1 MAALPRPSPRTVC
14 VNLALWSRGDAVDPR
29 LEANRRN
36 WNERTPIHA
45 VSAFYDVASFKAG
58 RITLH
63 DIERREVGDVAGK
76 SLLHMQCHFGL
87 DTMSWTRLGAQATG
101 VDFSNEAIALA
112 RSLSSELGLS
122 TRFVEANVYDLP
134 DLLRDQFDIV
144 YTAMGVLCWLPDLD
158 AWAKVAARFVK
169 PGGFFY
175 LFDGHPLLSVFTFA
189 AGPGQP
195 SVADLRVTYP
205 YFHDREGM
213 SFEGG
218 DPSYTGGKPLASP
231 THEWAH
237 SLAEIMAAVQNAGLT
252 LEFLHEFPVNCY
264 QAFPGMEKG
273 EDGWWR
279 YPKGQRQL
287 PQTFSLRARK
297 AA

>member
-1 MAALPRPSPRTVC
+1 M
-14 VNLALWSRGDAVDPR
+14 DPR

-45 VSAFYDVASFKAG
+45 ASAFYDVASFKAG

-87 DTMSWTRLGAQATG
+87 DTMSWTRLGADATG
-101 VDFSNEAIALA
+101 VDFSDEAISLA
-112 RSLSSELGLS
+112 RSLRSELGLS

-134 DLLRDQFDIV
+134 QLLGEQFDIV

-175 LFDGHPLLSVFTFA
+175 LFEGHPLLNVFEFA
-189 AGPGQP
+189 AGPAPP
-195 SVADLRVTYP
+195 SVGDLRVTYP
-205 YFHDREGM
+205 YFHDPEGI
-213 SFEGG
+213 FFKGG
-218 DPSYTGGKPLASP
+218 GRSYAGDKPIASGA
-231 THEWAH
+231 HEWAH
-237 SLAEIMAAVQNAGLT
+237 GIAEIMAAVYNAGLT
-252 LEFLHEFPVNCY
+252 LEFLHEFPVNRY

-273 EDGWWR
+273 ADGWWR
-279 YPKGQRQL
+279 YPDGQDRL